1 MSNVILATAGYD
13 HTIRFWEAPTGVC
26 YRTLQFPDSQV
37 NKLEIA
43 PDARSLLA
51 AGNPHLK
58 VFDITSSNSSPILSF
73 DGHSGNVTSI
83 GYPKTGKWLYSGS
96 EDGTVRVW
104 DTRSPS
110 SKRQFDVG
118 SPINTVVLHPNQAEL
133 IVGTQSG
140 KIGICDLSTQKYR
153 TICSDMT
160 PVAVA
165 MRSLTISSDGRVLV
179 AANNEG
185 KCFVYELSSQDTSKI
200 HQVQELQAH
209 KAYILTAL
217 FSPDMRT
224 LATTSADKTIALW
237 NLTLDESGK
246 PRLVHSRKTLIG
258 HERWVWDCRF
268 SADSAYLVSA
278 SSDQTAKLWELSH
291 AEVLRQ
297 YSGHSKAIVTVALRD
312 Y

>member
-26 YRTLQFPDSQV
+26 YRTIQFAESQI
-37 NKLEIA
+37 NKLEIT
-43 PDARSLLA
+43 PDARSILV

-58 VFDITSSNSSPILSF
+58 LFDVASSNPSPISNF
-73 DGHSGNVTSI
+73 EGHSSNVTSI
-83 GYPKTGKWLYSGS
+83 GFPKTGKWFFSGS

-110 SKRQFDVG
+110 SKREYEVG
-118 SPINTVVLHPNQAEL
+118 SPVNSVVLHPNQMEL
-133 IVGTQSG
+133 IVATQSG
-140 KIGICDLSTQKYR
+140 KIGVCDLSSHKFR
-153 TICSDMT
+153 VICSDLT
-160 PVAVA
+160 PVPIAL
-165 MRSLTISSDGRVLV
+165 RSVTITADGRVLV

-185 KCFVYELSSQDTSKI
+185 KCFVYAISSQDTSKI
-200 HQVQELQAH
+200 QLVQELAAH
-209 KAYILTAL
+209 KGYILTAL

-237 NLTLDESGK
+237 SLTLNEAGK
-246 PRLVHSRKTLIG
+246 PHLVHSKKSLVG

-278 SSDQTAKLWELSH
+278 SSDQTTKLWELSN

-297 YSGHSKAIVTVALRD
+297 YSGHSKAVVSVALRD

>member
-26 YRTLQFPDSQV
+26 YRTIQFAESQI
-37 NKLEIA
+37 NKLEIT
-43 PDARSLLA
+43 PDARSILV

-58 VFDITSSNSSPILSF
+58 LFDVSSSNPSPLSSF
-73 DGHSGNVTSI
+73 EGHSNNVTSI
-83 GYPKTGKWLYSGS
+83 GYPKSGKWFYSGS

-104 DTRSPS
+104 DARAPA
-110 SKRQFDVG
+110 SKREYDIG
-118 SPINTVVLHPNQAEL
+118 SPVNSVVLHSNQMEL
-133 IVGTQSG
+133 IVATQSG
-140 KIGICDLSTQKYR
+140 KIGICDLASHKYR
-153 TICSDMT
+153 VVSPELT
-160 PVAVA
+160 PVPVA
-165 MRSLTISSDGRVLV
+165 LRSVTVTADGRVLV

-185 KCFVYELSSQDTSKI
+185 KCFVFSISSSDTSKMTL
-200 HQVQELQAH
+200 VQELSAH

-237 NLTLDESGK
+237 NLTLNDGK
-246 PRLVHSRKTLIG
+246 PHLVHSKKTLIG

-278 SSDQTAKLWELSH
+278 SSDQTTKLWELSN

-297 YSGHSKAIVTVALRD
+297 YSGHSKAVVTVALRD